1 MGGSRTVRG
10 AGDAAEEQMML
21 ELDVFVGD
29 DEPVSPGHVEVE
41 VRVGEEPVPPGMVEV
56 ELLLGSEPHEAVK
69 ETVEQCEDCKGI
81 GVYVG
86 LMERRPCPTCDG
98 RGEIVRRD

>member
-1 MGGSRTVRG
+1 
-10 AGDAAEEQMML
+10 ML

-29 DEPVSPGHVEVE
+29 DEPLPHGLVELDI
-41 VRVGEEPVPPGMVEV
+41 RVGEEPLPSGVVEV
-56 ELLLGSEPHEAVK
+56 ELLVGSEPRKAVK

-86 LMERRPCPTCDG
+86 LLERRQCPTCG
-98 RGEIVRRD
+98 GSGEIVRRD